1 MVLDIA
7 RTGSSWAK
15 AAAYTTVRT
24 EDDICELCPQ
34 LTMQQRIA
42 AFCGAMSDQS
52 KWWVVGRNLT
62 VILPLSLQRAAAL
75 VT

>member
-1 MVLDIA
+1 MQEGLKKAGQKIGVVEKP
-7 RTGSSWAK
+7 RTL
-15 AAAYTTVRT
+15 